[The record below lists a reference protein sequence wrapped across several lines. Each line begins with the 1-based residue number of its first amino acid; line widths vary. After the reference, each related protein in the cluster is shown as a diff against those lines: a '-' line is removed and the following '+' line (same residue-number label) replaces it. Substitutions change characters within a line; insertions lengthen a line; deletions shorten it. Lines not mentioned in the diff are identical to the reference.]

1 MNGTAHGWNAGFGLS
16 LGVVMVQKTDQEDE
30 QIQGSRRKVV
40 RRSWSL
46 LRHFC
51 PPCLLFP
58 AHVTGSNIFPLK
70 VLRIIFGIQS
80 SEWGTS

>member
-1 MNGTAHGWNAGFGLS
+1 MSGTAHGWNAGFGLS

-30 QIQGSRRKVV
+30 QIQGLQRQVV
-40 RRSWSL
+40 RLSWSL

-58 AHVTGSNIFPLK
+58 AHVTGSNVFRLQ
-70 VLRIIFGIQS
+70 VLGILFGIQS
-80 SEWGTS
+80 GEWGTS